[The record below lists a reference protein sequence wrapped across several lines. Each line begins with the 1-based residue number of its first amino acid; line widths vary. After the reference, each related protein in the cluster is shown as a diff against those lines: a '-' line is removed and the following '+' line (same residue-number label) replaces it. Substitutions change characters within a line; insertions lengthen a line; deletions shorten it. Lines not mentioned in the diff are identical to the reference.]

1 LLKLFYPEHQT
12 TKNANGT
19 TRWHF
24 NSIRKKNLTENKK
37 WDQFSEIQNIVAF
50 TYYYIT
56 TTTTKNVCLEKMRRS
71 ITFLSL
77 IQIYFFNWN
86 KFMHASCATY
96 CDYDTFRIKTF
107 RRCLVSHGYS
117 SFCRFFLIITMC
129 GSVACPKILQ
139 LILIYSGV
147 CSLY

>member
-1 LLKLFYPEHQT
+1 LLKLFYPEQQT

-56 TTTTKNVCLEKMRRS
+56 TT
-71 ITFLSL
+71 
-77 IQIYFFNWN
+77 
-86 KFMHASCATY
+86 
-96 CDYDTFRIKTF
+96 IKK
-107 RRCLVSHGYS
+107 CMS
-117 SFCRFFLIITMC
+117 
-129 GSVACPKILQ
+129 
-139 LILIYSGV
+139 
-147 CSLY
+147 